1 MAPRNV
7 LLIDDDRN
15 IQTIVEV
22 SLEDEWLVSAA
33 SSGQEALDE
42 LLTRKPDLILM
53 DMSMPGMDGPATLD
67 KIRRQPGA
75 ETIPVILLTAR
86 ARTSGLESELEV
98 AGIIPKP
105 FDPATLADEIEAILE
120 INPPTK

>member
-1 MAPRNV
+1 MAPRMV

-53 DMSMPGMDGPATLD
+53 DMSMPSMDGPTTLD

-120 INPPTK
+120 KQSAN